1 MAGLNTLF
9 SVLLN
14 KYNPSQWGY
23 FQQNKFQDFRNC
35 IKFSTDAQDSL
46 DITSF
51 SIEITF
57 SVLLSPAPGNVHT
70 DRGISKDLKWC
81 SKRFW
86 DSSSLLH
93 IVTSDTSLV
102 YSNLPAMNFVPI
114 KTRVLS
120 TSPSR
125 LSPPLNC
132 KDIKQRRKT
141 IKKIL
146 LNVSS

>member
-57 SVLLSPAPGNVHT
+57 SVYSLQHLEMSTLTEESLKTWNDARNVSEGEFPASYRYQWHVV
-70 DRGISKDLKWC
+70 
-81 SKRFW
+81 
-86 DSSSLLH
+86 SLL
-93 IVTSDTSLV
+93 
-102 YSNLPAMNFVPI
+102 
-114 KTRVLS
+114 
-120 TSPSR
+120 
-125 LSPPLNC
+125 
-132 KDIKQRRKT
+132 
-141 IKKIL
+141 
-146 LNVSS
+146 

>member
-1 MAGLNTLF
+1 MGWKYFYWRKSLAVKIVNHSTTMAGLNTLF

-57 SVLLSPAPGNVHT
+57 SS
-70 DRGISKDLKWC
+70 
-81 SKRFW
+81 
-86 DSSSLLH
+86 SSSLLH

-125 LSPPLNC
+125 LSPPSAL
-132 KDIKQRRKT
+132 
-141 IKKIL
+141 
-146 LNVSS
+146 V